1 MLAEAPSIK
10 EVIRKFDSFIDDS
23 ILVGHNVC
31 FDAKFVSTAL
41 GRDLENAL
49 VDTMRISRHVNKDLN
64 SHKLESVYNH
74 CISEGAKSIEGS
86 SHRAEYDAR
95 ATFIIYEHM
104 KQPLIDLYGEDPG
117 KGWKRISNAKKHSSK
132 TKRAEIVQTVDKF
145 DDSNPFYGMHV
156 CFTGKMNSMT
166 RNEAWQKLVNLGGII
181 EESSVRSLDYL
192 VVGNDGFISGVEGNK
207 STKNYKSRAKSI
219 AWFSYPDYFREFLC

>member
-1 MLAEAPSIK
+1 ML
-10 EVIRKFDSFIDDS
+10 
-23 ILVGHNVC
+23 
-31 FDAKFVSTAL
+31 
-41 GRDLENAL
+41 
-49 VDTMRISRHVNKDLN
+49 
-64 SHKLESVYNH
+64 
-74 CISEGAKSIEGS
+74 
-86 SHRAEYDAR
+86 
-95 ATFIIYEHM
+95 
-104 KQPLIDLYGEDPG
+104 
-117 KGWKRISNAKKHSSK
+117 KKHSSK
-132 TKRAEIVQTVDKF
+132 PKRAEIVQTVDKF